1 MHCNNKIKIQVNFLI
16 FKSKIIKT
24 CNFRLKRQ
32 DEVNNSRLRLEHS
45 KQIQL
50 YLLNGDEQPGCI
62 FCDCQLTFWSV
73 RYVFCSR
80 RVQKSQDKLMCI
92 QSYRFCNNVI
102 LTKKFKLFNIL
113 DVYNL
118 FAKLSYK
125 LCMHVRLDVK

>member
-32 DEVNNSRLRLEHS
+32 DDVNISRLRLEHS

-50 YLLNGDEQPGCI
+50 YILNGDEQPGCI
-62 FCDCQLTFWSV
+62 FCDGLLTFWSV

-80 RVQKSQDKLMCI
+80 RVQTSQDKLMCI

-102 LTKKFKLFNIL
+102 LTKKFKLLCTSEWTLN
-113 DVYNL
+113 DVP
-118 FAKLSYK
+118 
-125 LCMHVRLDVK
+125 CQ